1 MINILWKNQ
10 KAWIFHEKVVPEKL
24 GIFDYFD
31 IIKNPMDFGTIKEK
45 LKSHSYLSMK
55 NYLEDIE
62 LVFHNCIM
70 YNGEAS

>member
-1 MINILWKNQ
+1 MSTEEKNVGLELTLNDVMD
-10 KAWIFHEKVVPEKL
+10 HEPTRLEY
-24 GIFDYFD
+24 IEA
-31 IIKNPMDFGTIKEK
+31 IKEK